1 MLAETKDFLTDSDI
15 QGDLKV
21 AMIHLI
27 TLFSR
32 LQSYRIMRVTTETF
46 LRQFSPTTTKMVDI
60 LIATALDLVNTKHFK
75 NWFTSCCYCNS

>member
-1 MLAETKDFLTDSDI
+1 LFELGGDRVCHSGGWFISFTVIVKLVLAETKDFLTDSDI

-32 LQSYRIMRVTTETF
+32 LQSYRIMRVITENF
-46 LRQFSPTTTKMVDI
+46 FKS
-60 LIATALDLVNTKHFK
+60 LVANH
-75 NWFTSCCYCNS
+75 Y

>member
-1 MLAETKDFLTDSDI
+1 VLAETKDFLTDSDI

-32 LQSYRIMRVTTETF
+32 LQSYRIMRVTTENF
-46 LRQFSPTTTKMVDI
+46 FKS
-60 LIATALDLVNTKHFK
+60 LVANH
-75 NWFTSCCYCNS
+75 Y